1 MRAPLLSLALLVLA
15 GCRPAP
21 QPLRYGGDACA
32 HCRMTVSDPR
42 FGAELVGETGKTY
55 PCDAV
60 ECLAAF
66 VQAHPEVAAHSL
78 WVTPSDAPG
87 TLIPVEAAFFGRGP
101 SVRSPMGA
109 GLAAFSTGAARDAAL
124 AGEGEAL
131 DWAGVLARVRE
142 DAAHVPL
149 P

>member
-1 MRAPLLSLALLVLA
+1 MRAALLALLALA

-21 QPLRYGGDACA
+21 QPLRYGEDACA

-42 FGAELVGETGKTY
+42 FGAELVATTGKTY
-55 PCDAV
+55 PFDAV

-66 VQAHPEVAAHSL
+66 VQAHPEIEVHSL
-78 WVTPSDAPG
+78 WVTPSDAPE
-87 TLIPVEAAFFGRGP
+87 TLIPVEDAFFAHSP
-101 SVRSPMGA
+101 AVRSPMGA
-109 GLAAFSTGAARDAAL
+109 GLAAFSTAAARDAVL

-131 DWAGVLARVRE
+131 DWAGVLVRVSE
-142 DAAHVPL
+142 EKTAHVHL